1 MWQRLKV
8 LIVNLTIIGFIFLYN
23 KPANFLYS
31 QILMCKDLTIGGNPG
46 FTGHILLLDRM
57 VVQYRIAPSIFSG
70 FNCRLVPEEDEGSE
84 VILHAGYTPHNEVSR
99 F

>member
-1 MWQRLKV
+1 MENWYFLLFIALVPSCNGDILSTNVAKNKGV
-8 LIVNLTIIGFIFLYN
+8 DTIIGFIFLYN
-23 KPANFLYS
+23 KPANFLYT

-70 FNCRLVPEEDEGSE
+70 FNCLSVP
-84 VILHAGYTPHNEVSR
+84 
-99 F
+99 